1 MKDNIQQVMSP
12 KKAEAPHNEQQQNTD
27 QGDSLEQFDVQDLME
42 ELRHL
47 REEVNVLRS
56 SQREKAENET
66 RPPKRYVSMD
76 EEIFPPFRRPSTPG
90 SAMHLSELGG
100 NSPRPRAQG
109 ADFRTAEQRSVFS
122 DRRRQVPGENR
133 RLPQMRDMKLSIIP
147 FDGTEVYP
155 GLGSG
160 FQDWGVRFVREINI
174 VEETTGIPWPEDL
187 KVDRLNRYLVGK
199 AERFFSECIGG
210 WWAENPS
217 LWYALDKMNM
227 HFRTELSQTQ
237 GLQLLTCR
245 KDHQKSWND
254 HYLYLL
260 AVQKA
265 LGGGAEKMILENIV
279 IHASADLNQH

>member
-47 REEVNVLRS
+47 REQVNVLRS

-76 EEIFPPFRRPSTPG
+76 EEIFPPFQRPSPPG

-122 DRRRQVPGENR
+122 DRRRQV
-133 RLPQMRDMKLSIIP
+133 
-147 FDGTEVYP
+147 
-155 GLGSG
+155 LG
-160 FQDWGVRFVREINI
+160 R
-174 VEETTGIPWPEDL
+174 TGYSP
-187 KVDRLNRYLVGK
+187 R
-199 AERFFSECIGG
+199 
-210 WWAENPS
+210 
-217 LWYALDKMNM
+217 
-227 HFRTELSQTQ
+227 
-237 GLQLLTCR
+237 
-245 KDHQKSWND
+245 
-254 HYLYLL
+254 
-260 AVQKA
+260 
-265 LGGGAEKMILENIV
+265 
-279 IHASADLNQH
+279 